1 MPNALAIGVDYELFW
16 VLNPKSL
23 SPFVKAFN
31 LKQKQDDFMAWQY
44 GKYVKMAIV
53 SSLDKN
59 TKYPTKPFLDSV
71 GVDPY
76 EDMKKRILDR
86 VEVLNSRFDKGE

>member
-1 MPNALAIGVDYELFW
+1 MIGVDYELFW

-31 LKQKQDDFMAWQY
+31 LKQQHEDFMAWQY

-53 SSLDKN
+53 SSLNKDS
-59 TKYPTKPFLDSV
+59 KYPDKPLMYSV
-71 GVDPY
+71 ETDPY
-76 EDMKKRILDR
+76 EDMKERFKNR
-86 VEVLNSRFDKGE
+86 VEVLNSRFSKGE